1 MLTLCLSPVLLA
13 PLSLHAQSNKSMSH
27 PFKVAQLVSGRRCA
41 RKRVLPNRRTRRGFC
56 DHEIQRLVRATLR
69 GIQYSKSN
77 KRQSVRMIAKWAEL
91 DQPLAEGSYDMVQ
104 PARKAFKSRW
114 MKSKP
119 TRNSTCHRIR
129 RRPSNGVSWRSKTR
143 LVRSVFL

>member
-1 MLTLCLSPVLLA
+1 MPRVTNPCLI
-13 PLSLHAQSNKSMSH
+13 

-129 RRPSNGVSWRSKTR
+129 RRPSNGVSCRSKTR
-143 LVRSVFL
+143 LVSSVFL